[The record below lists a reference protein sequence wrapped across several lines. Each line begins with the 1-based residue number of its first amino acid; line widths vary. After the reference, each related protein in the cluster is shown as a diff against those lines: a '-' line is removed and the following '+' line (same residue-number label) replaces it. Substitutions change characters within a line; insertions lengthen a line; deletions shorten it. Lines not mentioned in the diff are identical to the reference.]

1 MTESEF
7 LGLAESTLDRIEQAF
22 DRLFD
27 QDVVD
32 VECKRNGNVL
42 EIEFVDNGSKIIV
55 NSQAPMQQM
64 WVAGR
69 SGAFHYAWR
78 DGGWYD
84 TRDGSE
90 LFAALSRLVSA
101 QGGEPVLLAPG

>member
-1 MTESEF
+1 MTETEF
-7 LGLAESTLDRIEQAF
+7 LQRSEQVLAAIERAVDATAADIESSRS
-22 DRLFD
+22 
-27 QDVVD
+27 
-32 VECKRNGNVL
+32 GNVL
-42 EIEFVDNGSKIIV
+42 TLELADGSKVIV

-69 SGAFHYAWR
+69 AGAYHYAWR

-90 LFAALSRLVSA
+90 LFGALSRLVSA
-101 QGGEPVLLAPG
+101 QGGEAVVLAPA

>member
-1 MTESEF
+1 MTETEF
-7 LGLAESTLDRIEQAF
+7 LQRSEQTLAAIERAVDGSGADIESSRA
-22 DRLFD
+22 
-27 QDVVD
+27 
-32 VECKRNGNVL
+32 GNVL
-42 EIEFVDNGSKIIV
+42 TLELADGSRVIV

-64 WVAGR
+64 WVAGK